1 MTRRVWQL
9 DKHGR
14 PVRLVDVE
22 TFEDAV
28 KVPPTWLCVTLGVVA
43 VAIVVWQGGIWW

>member
-9 DKHGR
+9 DSEGR

-28 KVPPTWLCVTLGVVA
+28 PVPPTWVCVTLAVVA
-43 VAIVVWQGGIWW
+43 LAIAVWQGGVVL